1 MNKLIELEDTL
12 GEASS
17 FVQAI
22 HLAAAGLGDMRDTN
36 AIQVVAEQITVR
48 LEKARSIVDNL
59 SDPSENTG
67 GIDLYA
73 LKKAV
78 NAEIIR
84 RAALKTGEDQQ

>member
-1 MNKLIELEDTL
+1 MNKLIDLEDTL

-48 LEKARSIVDNL
+48 LERAHSVIDDIRSKPL
-59 SDPSENTG
+59 ANTT
-67 GIDLYA
+67 IDLDA

-78 NAEIIR
+78 TAEIAR
-84 RAALKTGEDQQ
+84 RESLKSEGATQ